1 MIVCLQLLDNFGNS
15 LHEGEMVAE
24 EGAPTTP
31 SKEQRQSIGNNFEE
45 SKIIATEESQEDGS
59 AARQETTES

>member
-1 MIVCLQLLDNFGNS
+1 MYDCLQLLDNFGNN

-31 SKEQRQSIGNNFEE
+31 SKEQQQILGNDIEE
-45 SKIIATEESQEDGS
+45 SKNFATEEE
-59 AARQETTES
+59 EP

>member
-31 SKEQRQSIGNNFEE
+31 SKEKEQRQSLGNNFEE
-45 SKIIATEESQEDGS
+45 SKIIATEES
-59 AARQETTES
+59 

>member
-1 MIVCLQLLDNFGNS
+1 MTSSDCVCLQLLDNFGNS

-31 SKEQRQSIGNNFEE
+31 SKEQQPQNFGNNGFEE
-45 SKIIATEESQEDGS
+45 SKNFATEES
-59 AARQETTES
+59 